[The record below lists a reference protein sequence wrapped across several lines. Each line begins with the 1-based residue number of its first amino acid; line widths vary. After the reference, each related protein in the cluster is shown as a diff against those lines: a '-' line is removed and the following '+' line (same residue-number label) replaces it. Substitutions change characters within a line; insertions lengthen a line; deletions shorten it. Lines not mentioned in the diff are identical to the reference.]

1 MARARRSLCVSS
13 AHSVSWAAAGEV
25 VVDGCCSRPAGLHPG
40 EGRSGRK
47 TSRESPPLL
56 SAAAAGGPVLLL
68 PGLLP
73 AAAAGG
79 PVLLPPGLLPAAA
92 AGEAAGA
99 PDLLDHFEPPAWG
112 AAPSLRVAWRRPH
125 LPAQSVAVPAACA
138 GGLRPR
144 QRLPAASL
152 QPRHEGMWFK
162 FLANQIRQP
171 WIHTLIEALQCQV
184 PVS

>member
-1 MARARRSLCVSS
+1 MARTRRFLCVSS
-13 AHSVSWAAAGEV
+13 AHSVSWAATTEV

-99 PDLLDHFEPPAWG
+99 PGLLGHPEPAWE
-112 AAPSLRVAWRRPH
+112 AAPSRRVAWKRPL
-125 LPAQSVAVPAACA
+125 LPAQPAACA
-138 GGLRPR
+138 GGPRPR
-144 QRLPAASL
+144 RRPLAASL
-152 QPRHEGMWFK
+152 QPMYEGMWF
-162 FLANQIRQP
+162 FNFV
-171 WIHTLIEALQCQV
+171 TLDTADTHSDRSSAV
-184 PVS
+184 PSACIII